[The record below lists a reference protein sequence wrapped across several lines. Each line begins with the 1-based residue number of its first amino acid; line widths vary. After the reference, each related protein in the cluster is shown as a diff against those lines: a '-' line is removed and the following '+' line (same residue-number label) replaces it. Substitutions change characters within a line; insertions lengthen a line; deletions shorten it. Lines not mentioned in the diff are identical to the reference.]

1 MPSGWSGFSRRAT
14 LKTEP
19 SNLTSKKVVHIITRL
34 DHGGSARETFQTV
47 LGHDRDRFRVSFA
60 FGRPETTTAD
70 DAALLKADLQQ
81 LGQAGVSVFQV
92 PPLVREI
99 NPVLDAWATVALW
112 RLLRRVQPAVVH
124 THTSKAGAVGRLA
137 ARLAGIPV
145 VIHTPHGHLFYG
157 YYGQFLSTLVC
168 FVERLLARLT
178 DRIVTLTDRGA
189 QEHVQYKIASPQKFV
204 TIHGGDSLAQFRSM
218 RVNATVKRKELGL
231 PLEGPIIGA
240 VGRLVPIKGHAWLLR
255 AVPRVLAEFPQACAV
270 LIGDGP
276 LLGELKEL
284 VAELGI
290 SPHVVFLGTRHDIPE
305 CLAALDLFVLP
316 SLNEGMGRALVEA
329 MAVGCPVVA
338 TRVGGIPDV
347 VADGTTGLLVPPR
360 DDRALADAILTL
372 LRDRRLSAAYGQAAR
387 RHVDGRFEV
396 AAMVRDIE
404 RLYDEVWREK
414 HPAT

>member
-1 MPSGWSGFSRRAT
+1 MPSSWSGFSRRST

-19 SNLTSKKVVHIITRL
+19 SNLTPKKVVHIITRL
-34 DHGGSARETFQTV
+34 DHGGSARETLQTV
-47 LGHDRDRFRVSFA
+47 LGHDRGRFRVSIA

-70 DAALLKADLQQ
+70 DAALLKTDLQQ
-81 LGQAGVSVFQV
+81 LGQADVSVFQV

-112 RLLRRVQPAVVH
+112 RLLRRVRPEVVH

-137 ARLAGIPV
+137 AWLVGIPV

-157 YYGQFLSTLVC
+157 YYGRFLSTLVC
-168 FVERLLARLT
+168 FGERLLARLT

-189 QEHVQYKIASPQKFV
+189 EEHVRYKVAGPQKFV
-204 TIHGGDSLAQFRSM
+204 TIHGGNSLAPFRSM
-218 RVNATVKRKELGL
+218 RVNATNKRKELGL
-231 PLEGPIIGA
+231 PPEGPIIGT
-240 VGRLVPIKGHAWLLR
+240 VGRLVLIKGHTWLIR
-255 AVPRVLAEFPQACAV
+255 AVPQVLAEFPQACVV

-284 VAELGI
+284 AADLGI
-290 SPHVVFLGTRHDIPE
+290 SQHVVFLGTRHDIPE
-305 CLAALDLFVLP
+305 CLAVLDLFVLP
-316 SLNEGMGRALVEA
+316 SLNEGMGRALLEA

-360 DDRALADAILTL
+360 DDRALAEAILTL
-372 LRDRRLSAAYGQAAR
+372 LRDRSRRAAYCEAAR
-387 RHVDGRFEV
+387 RYVDGRFDIET
-396 AAMVRDIE
+396 MVHNIE
-404 RLYDEVWREK
+404 RLYDEVWQEK

>member
-1 MPSGWSGFSRRAT
+1 MPSSWSGFSRRAT

-19 SNLTSKKVVHIITRL
+19 SSLTPKKVVHIITRL
-34 DHGGSARETFQTV
+34 DQGGSARETLQTV
-47 LGHDRDRFRVSFA
+47 LGHNRGRFRVSLA
-60 FGRPETTTAD
+60 FGPPETATAD
-70 DAALLKADLQQ
+70 DAALLKAALQQ

-92 PPLVREI
+92 PQLVREI

-112 RLLRRVQPAVVH
+112 RLLRGVRPDVVH

-137 ARLAGIPV
+137 AWLARIPV

-157 YYGQFLSTLVC
+157 YYGRFLSTLLC
-168 FVERLLARLT
+168 FAERLLARLT

-204 TIHGGDSLAQFRSM
+204 TIHGGNSLAQFRSM
-218 RVNATVKRKELGL
+218 RVNATVKRKELEL
-231 PLEGPIIGA
+231 PPEGPIIGT
-240 VGRLVPIKGHAWLLR
+240 VGRLVPIKGHSWLLR
-255 AVPRVLAEFPQACAV
+255 AVLRVLAEFPQACVV

-276 LLGELKEL
+276 LLGELQEL
-284 VAELGI
+284 ASELGI

-305 CLAALDLFVLP
+305 CLASLDLFVLP

-338 TRVGGIPDV
+338 TRVGGIPDI

-360 DDRALADAILTL
+360 DERALAEAILTL
-372 LRDRRLSAAYGQAAR
+372 LRDRSRRAAYGEAAR
-387 RHVDGRFEV
+387 RHVDGRFDVET
-396 AAMVRDIE
+396 MVRNVE

>member
-1 MPSGWSGFSRRAT
+1 M

-19 SNLTSKKVVHIITRL
+19 SNLTPKKVVHIITRL
-34 DHGGSARETFQTV
+34 DHGGSARETLQTV
-47 LGHDRDRFRVSFA
+47 LGHDRGRFRVSIA

-81 LGQAGVSVFQV
+81 LGQADVSVFQV

-112 RLLRRVQPAVVH
+112 RLLRRVRPEVVH

-137 ARLAGIPV
+137 AWLVGIPV

-157 YYGQFLSTLVC
+157 YYGRFLSTLVC
-168 FVERLLARLT
+168 FGERLLARLT

-189 QEHVQYKIASPQKFV
+189 EEHVRYKVAGPQKFV
-204 TIHGGDSLAQFRSM
+204 TIHGGNSLAPFRSM
-218 RVNATVKRKELGL
+218 RVNATNKRKELGL
-231 PLEGPIIGA
+231 PPEGPIIGT
-240 VGRLVPIKGHAWLLR
+240 VGRLVLIKGHTWLIR
-255 AVPRVLAEFPQACAV
+255 AVPQVLAEFPQACVV

-284 VAELGI
+284 AADLGI
-290 SPHVVFLGTRHDIPE
+290 SQHVVFLGTRHDIPE
-305 CLAALDLFVLP
+305 CLAVLDLFVLP
-316 SLNEGMGRALVEA
+316 SLNEGMGRALLEA

-360 DDRALADAILTL
+360 DDRALAEAILTL
-372 LRDRRLSAAYGQAAR
+372 LRDRSRRAAYGEAAR
-387 RHVDGRFEV
+387 RYVDGRFDIET
-396 AAMVRDIE
+396 MVHNIE
-404 RLYDEVWREK
+404 RLYDEVWQEK

>member
-1 MPSGWSGFSRRAT
+1 MPSSWSGFSRRST

-19 SNLTSKKVVHIITRL
+19 SNLTPKKVVHIITRL
-34 DHGGSARETFQTV
+34 DHGGSARETLQTV
-47 LGHDRDRFRVSFA
+47 LGHDRCRFRVSIA
-60 FGRPETTTAD
+60 FGRPGTTAD

-81 LGQAGVSVFQV
+81 LGQADVSVFQV

-112 RLLRRVQPAVVH
+112 RLLRRVRPEVVH

-145 VIHTPHGHLFYG
+145 VIHTPHGHIFYG
-157 YYGQFLSTLVC
+157 YYGSVASAII
-168 FVERLLARLT
+168 RLLERHLAKIT

-204 TIHGGDSLAQFRSM
+204 TIHGGNSLAQFRSL

-231 PLEGPIIGA
+231 PPEGPIIGT
-240 VGRLVPIKGHAWLLR
+240 VGRLVPIKGHTWLLR
-255 AVPRVLAEFPQACAV
+255 AVPRVLAEFPQASVV

-284 VAELGI
+284 ADELGI
-290 SPHVVFLGTRHDIPE
+290 TPHVVFLGTRHDIPE
-305 CLAALDLFVLP
+305 CLAVLDLFVLP

-329 MAVGCPVVA
+329 MAVGSPVVA

-347 VADGTTGLLVPPR
+347 VADCTTGLLVPPR
-360 DDRALADAILTL
+360 DDRALAEAILTL
-372 LRDRRLSAAYGQAAR
+372 LRDRSRRAAYGEAAR
-387 RHVDGRFEV
+387 RYVDGRFDIET
-396 AAMVRDIE
+396 MVHNIE
-404 RLYDEVWREK
+404 RLYDEVWQEK